1 MHTFRQIRLGEW
13 YGYLTAGLG
22 WLVMASL
29 IVAAWYHSGF
39 RFLFV
44 VAVVGFAMYSVFA
57 FIALTKNARTYQYEP
72 HKGFT
77 YYRMPEKTKMVL
89 IWTGFACSVILLFMY
104 CFDASFDRWTFLYGI
119 VVAFLFPGGYYW
131 LKEKTYGDIRTQ
143 IACAQLLYSYG
154 VLTPDERIY
163 AVYGNVPYEAWV
175 RLEQEEP
182 DAIDWIDDEHDEV
195 HAPLHLLIVTD
206 DELIMCTQYPHE
218 EFMFSA
224 IPLNEIRQLYVSG
237 ASYKKIGGEAGPKIN
252 KQMIV
257 IGDGEGHQYH
267 FQFSS
272 KRYSALHLF
281 VSELLFCMDQ
291 AYEHEFDEDELP
303 ERNHPDYVPLDHF
316 PMLSS
321 TEEDYVPFAPQS
333 S

>member
-13 YGYLTAGLG
+13 YGYLTASLG
-22 WLVMASL
+22 CLVMASL

-39 RFLFV
+39 RFLFI
-44 VAVVGFAMYSVFA
+44 VAVVGFAVYFVFA
-57 FIALTKNARTYQYEP
+57 LMALTKNARTYNYEP
-72 HKGFT
+72 HKGFW

-119 VVAFLFPGGYYW
+119 VVAFLFPGTYYW

-163 AVYGNVPYEAWV
+163 AVHGNVPYHAWV
-175 RLEQEEP
+175 RIEQEEP
-182 DAIDWIDDEHDEV
+182 DAIDWIDEQQADVYE
-195 HAPLHLLIVTD
+195 PLHLLIVTD
-206 DELIMCTQYPHE
+206 DELVMCTQYPDE
-218 EFMFSA
+218 EFVFST
-224 IPLNEIRQLYVSG
+224 IPLTEIRQLYVSG
-237 ASYKKIGGEAGPKIN
+237 ASYKKIGGESGPKMN

-267 FQFSS
+267 FQFSN
-272 KRYSALHLF
+272 KLYSALHLF
-281 VSELLFCMDQ
+281 VSELLFCMDN
-291 AYEHEFDEDELP
+291 AYMQPAPEDRLP
-303 ERNHPDYVPLDHF
+303 ERDHPDYVPLDDF
-316 PMLSS
+316 PMLST
-321 TEEDYVPFAPQS
+321 TEEDYLPFVRQS
-333 S
+333 L